1 MIYDILYT
9 NKSYWKDIL
18 LWEKT
23 INDDYE
29 IWSADRNYYK
39 DIFVMHGNKSLYN
52 FGHHG
57 ILACNM
63 VGLFGAYSFLKMRS
77 ESDIN
82 ITFIDDIIE
91 KGIDLYQAFLHTKE
105 GKRVT
110 DKRFITET
118 DLLCKYFKTLYNI
131 EYYSSQLIEVVDKER
146 ANLYDYDKWLLDN
159 ISFYTDKA
167 ENTVE
172 KTACIITVN
181 YECFV
186 LYFDYLN
193 TNYYLFDSQ
202 GRGLSFFRIPSN
214 QNKYLFLT
222 KKNAEIPYSN
232 MSGYI
237 IKSKEYSKIVEY
249 IKKTLPYS
257 RNFRSTYIVLS

>member
-1 MIYDILYT
+1 MIYNILYT
-9 NKSYWKDIL
+9 NKSIWKDIL
-18 LWEKT
+18 LWEKS
-23 INDDYE
+23 INDEYE

-39 DIFVMHGNKSLYN
+39 DIYVMHGNTSIYK

-63 VGLFGAYSFLKMRS
+63 VGLLCAYSFLKIKS
-77 ESDIN
+77 DSDI
-82 ITFIDDIIE
+82 TTKFIDNIIE
-91 KGIDLYQAFLHTKE
+91 EGIDLYQAFLHTKE

-110 DKRFITET
+110 DKKFITET
-118 DLLCKYFKTLYNI
+118 ELLCKYFKTLYNI
-131 EYYSSQLIEVVDKER
+131 EFYDSQLIEVIDKER
-146 ANLYDYDKWLLDN
+146 ANLYNYDKWLLDN

-167 ENTVE
+167 KNTVE
-172 KTACIITVN
+172 KTACVITVN

-186 LYFDYLN
+186 LYFDYLDK
-193 TNYYLFDSQ
+193 NYYLFDSQ

-232 MSGYI
+232 MSAYI
-237 IKSKEYSKIVEY
+237 IKSKEYSKIVDY

-257 RNFRSTYIVLS
+257 RNFRSTYIVLR